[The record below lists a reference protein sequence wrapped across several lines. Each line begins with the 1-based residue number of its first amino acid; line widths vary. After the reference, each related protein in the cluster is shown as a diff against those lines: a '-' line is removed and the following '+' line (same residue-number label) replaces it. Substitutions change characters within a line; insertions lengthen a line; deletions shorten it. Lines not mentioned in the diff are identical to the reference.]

1 MTRILNGMDLLR
13 AVPGFSRDLA
23 QALGITRGAVAK
35 WKRVP
40 AERVLKVEAYSG
52 ISRHLLRPDI
62 YPRPDAAGEQ
72 RLAGLPPGRK
82 HKKPSNASNAAA

>member
-23 QALGITRGAVAK
+23 VALGITRGAVAK

-40 AERVLKVEAYSG
+40 AERVLAVEAYSG

-62 YPRPDAAGEQ
+62 YPRSPSAGEQ
-72 RLAGLPPGRK
+72 RLAVLPPGRK
-82 HKKPSNASNAAA
+82 RKIASNAAA